1 MLRAITTGAT
11 RSVAVPSGA
20 TQIGAMRV
28 AVGTRGAEIAAPL
41 DEAGLVARIASGD
54 AAAFRQ
60 IAERHAP
67 VLLAAARRLI
77 GDEAEAEDIVQDGLL
92 RLWRSAGA
100 LEVPPVGIRPWLR
113 RVVRNLAIDRLRSGR
128 RTEVTDEVPE
138 VAEPAPQGAASDER
152 ELASRVEQALRTL
165 PERQRMA
172 IALFHFEEMSQRDV
186 AERMGLSE
194 DALESLLARG
204 RRALKTALADE
215 WRGLLESGP

>member
-1 MLRAITTGAT
+1 M
-11 RSVAVPSGA
+11 
-20 TQIGAMRV
+20 
-28 AVGTRGAEIAAPL
+28 
-41 DEAGLVARIASGD
+41 
-54 AAAFRQ
+54 
-60 IAERHAP
+60 AP